1 MFFHLCSP
9 VKTIKIYLPFRQ
21 IFLFLNPDN
30 IQKLWQPV
38 IYYHSV
44 IICSRLQENMIRN
57 LSAQVF
63 AYMNNLE
70 KLYVIVFK
78 NAY

>member
-1 MFFHLCSP
+1 MIQYLDNQILC
-9 VKTIKIYLPFRQ
+9 
-21 IFLFLNPDN
+21 
-30 IQKLWQPV
+30 
-38 IYYHSV
+38 YHSV

-70 KLYVIVFK
+70 KLYVIVLK
-78 NAY
+78 SAY